1 MCSLSHGNKCH
12 YSHPSL
18 SPLSGAQIKPY
29 FALFVS
35 LQFVQPLLPVEV
47 STTATAVLSLL
58 PSVREG
64 CWTDGAT
71 ERALTRNPTPATTM
85 VMMMMMMIP
94 MMILMMVVM
103 LKNIPIVQKLFNY
116 LFDQVNS

>member
-1 MCSLSHGNKCH
+1 M
-12 YSHPSL
+12 
-18 SPLSGAQIKPY
+18 
-29 FALFVS
+29 
-35 LQFVQPLLPVEV
+35 

-85 VMMMMMMIP
+85 VMMM
-94 MMILMMVVM
+94 ILMMIVM

-116 LFDQVNS
+116 SFDQVNS

>member
-1 MCSLSHGNKCH
+1 METN
-12 YSHPSL
+12 SHPSL

-29 FALFVS
+29 FALLVS
-35 LQFVQPLLPVEV
+35 LQFVQQLLPVEV

-85 VMMMMMMIP
+85 VMMMMP
-94 MMILMMVVM
+94 MMILMMMVNM
-103 LKNIPIVQKLFNY
+103 KNIPIVQKLFKY
-116 LFDQVNS
+116 